1 MCEHVI
7 VLPEILN
14 VSGITICSNK
24 HAIGFSN
31 HKHSPITTTHNWGV
45 FTGGVSFNCWL
56 PPTFSVWTRQTVFV
70 LVTPG
75 ENCSRRV
82 RFLRGNEIQ
91 L

>member
-1 MCEHVI
+1 
-7 VLPEILN
+7 N

-31 HKHSPITTTHNWGV
+31 HKHSPITTDPIIGACSL
-45 FTGGVSFNCWL
+45 GVSVSIVGCHQLFR
-56 PPTFSVWTRQTVFV
+56 VDQIQTVFV